1 MNHPEEAACPPGAGG
16 TLRLPPRTQGP
27 RAPGLL
33 ALLPTYLA
41 VRYPG
46 VLTRDHA
53 ETYAAGVAA
62 AREEWT
68 PNFGGTQF
76 TLGRAW
82 YTHLEEDREDEYFA
96 DAAASDARVE
106 RWAPGL
112 QQRMMAILRRLMSA
126 RVVLREGWCG
136 PGVHVFQA
144 GSPVARD
151 GGDVHFD
158 VEGLTDAQLSRRARA
173 LTLVLTLQPAG
184 GLQVWD
190 QMYAGEAVA
199 LEPPAEVASALLEYE
214 PGELVVIDSYRLHQI
229 MPFQGSAD
237 RITATVHLVEEGD
250 VWEAWF

>member
-1 MNHPEEAACPPGAGG
+1 MSQGA

-33 ALLPTYLA
+33 ALLPAYLA

-46 VLTRDHA
+46 VLSREEAQTHSA
-53 ETYAAGVAA
+53 SVSA
-62 AREEWT
+62 ARAEWT

-82 YTHLEEDREDEYFA
+82 YTHLEEEREDEYFE

-112 QQRMMAILRRLMSA
+112 QQRMMAILRRLIDA
-126 RVVLREGWCG
+126 RVVRRESWCG
-136 PGVHVFQA
+136 PGVHVFEA
-144 GSPVARD
+144 GSQVALH

-158 VEGLTDAQLSRRARA
+158 VEGLSEAQLSRRARA
-173 LTLVLTLQPAG
+173 LTLVLTLQPAASGG

-190 QMYAGEAVA
+190 RMYAGEDRGVVPPPEVTSAV
-199 LEPPAEVASALLEYE
+199 LDYE
-214 PGELVVIDSYRLHQI
+214 AGELVVIDSYRLHQI

-237 RITATVHLVEEGD
+237 RMSATVHVVEEGD